1 MTTTTSRRPAKPSP
15 TSQRP
20 LLLAAGTGYSL
31 AWLIGLTLVSSST
44 QVQSTGT
51 QVARSYAGQQGAAA
65 IQYVLTEGVAGILL
79 AAVVWSLARS
89 VQSRARAWKRLILGG
104 GLSGAAL
111 SVAQCGLGLWLS
123 LDLVTQQQTGTTA
136 TVLRLINRFDGVKM
150 LLFAIMAVATAAA
163 VRRQLVPLAH
173 WLGYSAAVLA
183 ITITLSG
190 IGYLALNDRFAA
202 AAWISLPCL
211 LVFVT
216 GTAVTLALCPNCLRP
231 MGARAC
237 PTLR

>member
-111 SVAQCGLGLWLS
+111 RVAGGVALWS
-123 LDLVTQQQTGTTA
+123 
-136 TVLRLINRFDGVKM
+136 R
-150 LLFAIMAVATAAA
+150 
-163 VRRQLVPLAH
+163 
-173 WLGYSAAVLA
+173 SAAWVC
-183 ITITLSG
+183 G
-190 IGYLALNDRFAA
+190 
-202 AAWISLPCL
+202 
-211 LVFVT
+211 
-216 GTAVTLALCPNCLRP
+216 
-231 MGARAC
+231 
-237 PTLR
+237 